1 VEEVE
6 TLDRVLAGADV
17 AEAPV
22 PDDAVA
28 VDDDL
33 QRLNAAVGGCVV
45 EESLNPL
52 LLRVSRETVAGE
64 GLTLQRQDGIRRLGE
79 VVGQQR
85 VRRLL
90 GTSVRRIL
98 LGQDGDELLD
108 EVLGLLARNA
118 RAAAVAALAWN
129 GAGDTATVAAEWA
142 ATRTGTT
149 DRAVITATDTT
160 TLSWDRTGN
169 AVAIVLAWNATGA
182 SSWLL
187 WAVATLA
194 WNRTGNAVTAAVL
207 TR

>member
-108 EVLGLLARNA
+108 EVLSLLARDA

-129 GAGDTATVAAEWA
+129 GAGDTATVAVEWA

-160 TLSWDRTGN
+160 TLSWDRIGN

-187 WAVATLA
+187 WAVAVLA
-194 WNRTGNAVTAAVL
+194 WDRTGNAVTAAVL